1 MGRIN
6 ARATPVARG
15 YVWTVTFLLLSLLL
29 QAQPGSLA
37 AIERQVARAERSELR
52 EPGSDRL
59 FRIGHDRLLQ
69 YRGQIAAYL
78 QAKPDDPAAFV
89 LLGRVERLV
98 LGRSRNVRCGPD
110 HGCAVDTTYN
120 DSSANA
126 AFDRAISLNDRD
138 PAAHF
143 WKARLLGDGRPV
155 MRNGEFAF
163 DIDTA
168 GALAHAQR
176 AVALDSRNV
185 RYREFLAVTLS
196 NMGRYQEAAEAI
208 RPVQGG
214 KHVLSLIFQ
223 DLAAVPI
230 PEGAVPWPG
239 GHGAFAA
246 VGMDEN
252 PPRFVAQTGRS
263 WATVLSLE
271 QLEAFYRR
279 RWPAFRFFRVQGDTG
294 QTGGMQYLRLDRN
307 GKLQPARDSAF
318 IDQLESA
325 KAFPGVLL
333 AVGQSGPRFDQPG
346 LQYPAAVAG
355 KDVFQEIIIVTG
367 RRDSGK

>member
-1 MGRIN
+1 
-6 ARATPVARG
+6 VARG

-29 QAQPGSLA
+29 QAQTGTLA
-37 AIERQVARAERSELR
+37 SIERQVARAERSELG
-52 EPGSDRL
+52 EPGSERF

-69 YRGQIAAYL
+69 YRGQIESYL
-78 QAKPDDPAAFV
+78 QAKPDDPAALV
-89 LLGRVERLV
+89 LLGRVERFI
-98 LGRSRNVRCGPD
+98 LGRSRNVSCGPD
-110 HGCAVDTTYN
+110 HGCAVDSTYD

-126 AFDRAISLNDRD
+126 AFDRAISLQEGDA
-138 PAAHF
+138 AAHF
-143 WKARLLGDGRPV
+143 WKARLLADGRPV
-155 MRNGEFAF
+155 MRDGEFAF
-163 DIDTA
+163 DIDT
-168 GALAHAQR
+168 GAALTHAQR
-176 AVALDSRNV
+176 AVALDARNV

-214 KHVLSLIFQ
+214 KHLLSLIFQ

-239 GHGAFAA
+239 GHAAFAA
-246 VGMDEN
+246 VGLDEN

-263 WATVLSLE
+263 WVTDLSLE

-294 QTGGMQYLRLDRN
+294 QRGGMQYLRPDRN

-325 KAFPGVLL
+325 SAFAGVLL

-355 KDVFQEIIIVTG
+355 KDVFLEIIIVTG
-367 RRDSGK
+367 RRGSRN

>member
-1 MGRIN
+1 M
-6 ARATPVARG
+6 PEARG
-15 YVWTVTFLLLSLLL
+15 YVWTVTLLLLSLLL
-29 QAQPGSLA
+29 QAQTGTLA
-37 AIERQVARAERSELR
+37 LIERQVARAERSELR
-52 EPGSDRL
+52 EPGSERL

-69 YRGQIAAYL
+69 YRGQIESYL
-78 QAKPDDPAAFV
+78 QTKPDDPAALV
-89 LLGRVERLV
+89 LLGRVERLI
-98 LGRSRNVRCGPD
+98 LGRSRNVSCGPD
-110 HGCAVDTTYN
+110 HGCAVDTTYD

-126 AFDRAISLNDRD
+126 AFDRAISLQEGDA
-138 PAAHF
+138 AAHF
-143 WKARLLGDGRPV
+143 WKARLLADGRPV

-163 DIDTA
+163 DIDTSA
-168 GALAHAQR
+168 ALTHAQR
-176 AVALDSRNV
+176 AVALNARNV

-214 KHVLSLIFQ
+214 KHLLSLIFQ

-239 GHGAFAA
+239 GHAAFAA
-246 VGMDEN
+246 VGVDEN

-263 WATVLSLE
+263 FVTDLSLE

-294 QTGGMQYLRLDRN
+294 QLGGMQYLRPDKN

-318 IDQLESA
+318 IDRLESA
-325 KAFPGVLL
+325 RAFPGVLL
-333 AVGQSGPRFDQPG
+333 AVGESGPRFDQPG

-355 KDVFQEIIIVTG
+355 KDVFLEIIIVSG
-367 RRDSGK
+367 RRGSPN